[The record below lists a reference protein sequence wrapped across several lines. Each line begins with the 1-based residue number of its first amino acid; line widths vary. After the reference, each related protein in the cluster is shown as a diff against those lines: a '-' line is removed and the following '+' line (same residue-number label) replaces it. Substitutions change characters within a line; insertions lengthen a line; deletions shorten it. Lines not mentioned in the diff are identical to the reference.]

1 MGEVR
6 FGSYR
11 LERLLGKGGM
21 GQVWLAYDTAAARR
35 VALKLL
41 PAERAATGGY
51 RKRFEREAEAVAQLR
66 DPHVP
71 RIHRF
76 GEIDGRL
83 YIDMQFVEGTDLA
96 GKLGAAGRMTPD
108 VAVGIVGH
116 VAVALDAAHRVGLVH
131 RDVKPSNII
140 VHPSGFTY
148 LIDFGIA
155 HGLGQTAVTT
165 TGMAIGTLAYM
176 APERFTGAVD
186 GRADVYSLACVLYEC
201 LTGARPYGDTD
212 PAQQMHAH
220 LMTAPP
226 RAASVCADVPAA
238 LDAVIARG
246 LAKDPNE
253 RFSTAGEF
261 AAAARVAIGAA
272 TPHAASPPAAS
283 GAGRPATKAST
294 DEPAALVP
302 RPIES
307 LPESGSPA
315 GEAARDGR
323 SQERVAG
330 AQSVDD
336 AADGLQE
343 APQQGADSGEAARP
357 APTKVLPEPGLPP
370 TLVATKLDWSLP
382 APAPHPAPVQY
393 VPRSSVQGYSGTRQ
407 PSPGNGYPVAGQP
420 PHTAARRWYRNGSYP
435 AAPVPPGHP
444 GNAWQARLLA
454 FQARVL
460 APRPGPVAPPPY
472 SRPGVPARKVFPL
485 VGRPAYPA
493 VPQRRSIAPVI
504 RRRPR
509 RRRSVMSKV
518 IGVLVV
524 VFLAPFAFA
533 AGCVA
538 LIAAGSRTGD
548 SGTSAPTLPPSAV
561 AVEHLGPP
569 EDHRLPDPAA
579 VAPVGTAVRDGKFEF
594 VVTKVDAGV
603 SRVGLQTAAGSFLT
617 VTLAIRNISDE
628 VKWFL
633 PLGQRLVDT
642 KGTPFDHNATATLW
656 QNTQQGLGY
665 SFELRPGQSATTQ
678 LVFDLP
684 PDASPDHLELHDFV
698 LSNGT
703 RVKVS

>member
-6 FGSYR
+6 FGGYR

-21 GQVWLAYDTAAARR
+21 GQVWLAYDMAAARR

-41 PAERAATGGY
+41 PAELAATGGY

-96 GKLGAAGRMTPD
+96 RKLVAAGRMRPD

-131 RDVKPSNII
+131 RDVKPSNIV

-176 APERFTGAVD
+176 APERFTGEVD

-201 LTGARPYGDTD
+201 LTGSRLYGDTD

-253 RFSTAGEF
+253 RFATAGEF
-261 AAAARVAIGAA
+261 AAAARAAIGAA
-272 TPHAASPPAAS
+272 VPDAVSPSAPS
-283 GAGRPATKAST
+283 GEGRPKALT
-294 DEPAALVP
+294 DEPAVLVP
-302 RPIES
+302 
-307 LPESGSPA
+307 SPA
-315 GEAARDGR
+315 EPKTKSGDPAAESAQDGR
-323 SQERVAG
+323 SQERAAAARSVPDAG
-330 AQSVDD
+330 DGLPRASQL
-336 AADGLQE
+336 AADS
-343 APQQGADSGEAARP
+343 AAAARP
-357 APTKVLPEPGLPP
+357 APTKVLPDPGLPP
-370 TLVATKLDWSLP
+370 TLVATKLDWSVHR
-382 APAPHPAPVQY
+382 PHPAPQQHVPDPGRAVQA
-393 VPRSSVQGYSGTRQ
+393 YSGTRL
-407 PSPGNGYPVAGQP
+407 PSSGNGYPVAGQP
-420 PHTAARRWYRNGSYP
+420 YTAARPWNRSRSHP
-435 AAPVPPGHP
+435 AAPVGHP
-444 GNAWQARLLA
+444 GNGWQARLLA
-454 FQARVL
+454 LQSRVL
-460 APRPGPVAPPPY
+460 SPRPVAPPPY
-472 SRPGVPARKVFPL
+472 SRPGVPARKVFPA

-493 VPQRRSIAPVI
+493 VPQRRPIAPVL

-509 RRRSVMSKV
+509 RRRSLVSKV
-518 IGVLVV
+518 IGALIV

-538 LIAAGSRTGD
+538 LIAAGSRAGD
-548 SGTSAPTLPPSAV
+548 SGTPAATLPPSVLAE
-561 AVEHLGPP
+561 EHPGPS
-569 EDHRLPDPAA
+569 EDQRLPDPAA

-594 VVTKVDAGV
+594 VVTNVDAGG
-603 SRVGLQTAAGSFLT
+603 SRIGLQTAAGSFLT

-633 PLGQRLVDT
+633 PLGQRLVDAQ
-642 KGTPFDHNATATLW
+642 GTPFDHNATATMW
-656 QNTQQGLGY
+656 QNTRQGLGY

-684 PDASPDHLELHDFV
+684 SNASPDHIELHDFV
-698 LSNGT
+698 LSGGT

>member
-6 FGSYR
+6 FGGYR

-41 PAERAATGGY
+41 PAELAATGGY
-51 RKRFEREAEAVAQLR
+51 RKRFEREAAAVAQLR

-96 GKLGAAGRMTPD
+96 GELVAAGRMRPD

-116 VAVALDAAHRVGLVH
+116 VAAALDAAHRAGLVH
-131 RDVKPSNII
+131 RDVKPSNIV

-201 LTGARPYGDTD
+201 LTGSRPYGDTD

-220 LMTAPP
+220 LMTEPP
-226 RAASVCADVPAA
+226 RARAVCGEVPAA

-253 RFSTAGEF
+253 RFPTAGEF
-261 AAAARVAIGAA
+261 AAAARAAIGAGVPDA
-272 TPHAASPPAAS
+272 VPPPASA
-283 GAGRPATKAST
+283 GEGRPKALA
-294 DEPAALVP
+294 DGPAAPVP
-302 RPIES
+302 KPTEH
-307 LPESGSPA
+307 LPEA
-315 GEAARDGR
+315 GNAAGPGGR
-323 SQERVAG
+323 SQERVAD
-330 AQSVDD
+330 SVAD
-336 AADGLQE
+336 AADDRTPHR
-343 APQQGADSGEAARP
+343 AADSTAAAGP

-370 TLVATKLDWSLP
+370 TLVATKLDWSLH
-382 APAPHPAPVQY
+382 APRPHPAPRQY
-393 VPRSSVQGYSGTRQ
+393 APNPGSSVQGYSRTPAGSGH
-407 PSPGNGYPVAGQP
+407 PIAGQP
-420 PHTAARRWYRNGSYP
+420 YTAARQSHP
-435 AAPVPPGHP
+435 AAQVGHP
-444 GNAWQARLLA
+444 GNGWQARLLA
-454 FQARVL
+454 LQSRVL
-460 APRPGPVAPPPY
+460 SPRPGPASPQPY
-472 SRPGVPARKVFPL
+472 SRPGVPARKVFPS
-485 VGRPAYPA
+485 VGRPAYPV
-493 VPQRRSIAPVI
+493 VPQRRPVAPVL

-509 RRRSVMSKV
+509 RRSLMSKV
-518 IGVLVV
+518 IGALVV
-524 VFLAPFAFA
+524 VFFAPFAFA

-538 LIAAGSRTGD
+538 LIAAGSRAGD
-548 SGTSAPTLPPSAV
+548 SGTPAPTLPPSV
-561 AVEHLGPP
+561 LAVEHPGPP
-569 EDHRLPDPAA
+569 EDQRLPDPAG

-594 VVTKVDAGV
+594 VVTTVDTGV
-603 SRVGLQTAAGSFLT
+603 SRIGLQTAAGSFLT

-633 PLGQRLVDT
+633 PLGQRLVDAN
-642 KGTPFDHNATATLW
+642 GTAFDHNATATMW
-656 QNTQQGLGY
+656 QNTQQGFGY
-665 SFELRPGQSATTQ
+665 SFELRPGQSATTR

-703 RVKVS
+703 RVKIP

>member
-6 FGSYR
+6 FGGYR

-261 AAAARVAIGAA
+261 AAAARAAIGAA
-272 TPHAASPPAAS
+272 APHAASPPAPS
-283 GAGRPATKAST
+283 GADRPATNALT
-294 DEPAALVP
+294 DEPAALAP

-307 LPESGSPA
+307 LPESGNPA
-315 GEAARDGR
+315 GEAAQGGR

-336 AADGLQE
+336 AAHGLQR
-343 APQQGADSGEAARP
+343 APQQGTDSGRDSIGPLRRRSCRSRA
-357 APTKVLPEPGLPP
+357 PP
-370 TLVATKLDWSLP
+370 TLVATKLDWP
-382 APAPHPAPVQY
+382 RHAPPPHPAPGQH
-393 VPRSSVQGYSGTRQ
+393 VPGSSVQGYSGTL
-407 PSPGNGYPVAGQP
+407 AGQP
-420 PHTAARRWYRNGSYP
+420 PHTAVRRWYENGSYP

-454 FQARVL
+454 LQARVL
-460 APRPGPVAPPPY
+460 SPRPGPVAPPPY
-472 SRPGVPARKVFPL
+472 SRRGAPARKVFPL

-493 VPQRRSIAPVI
+493 APRRRPIAPVI
-504 RRRPR
+504 RRQPR

-518 IGVLVV
+518 IGALVV

-533 AGCVA
+533 AGCLA
-538 LIAAGSRTGD
+538 LIAAGSRAGD
-548 SGTSAPTLPPSAV
+548 SGTSAPTLPPSVV
-561 AVEHLGPP
+561 AVEHPGPP
-569 EDHRLPDPAA
+569 EDQRLPDPAA

-603 SRVGLQTAAGSFLT
+603 SRVGLQAAAGSFLT

-633 PLGQRLVDT
+633 PLGQRLVDA
-642 KGTPFDHNATATLW
+642 KGIPFDHNATATLW